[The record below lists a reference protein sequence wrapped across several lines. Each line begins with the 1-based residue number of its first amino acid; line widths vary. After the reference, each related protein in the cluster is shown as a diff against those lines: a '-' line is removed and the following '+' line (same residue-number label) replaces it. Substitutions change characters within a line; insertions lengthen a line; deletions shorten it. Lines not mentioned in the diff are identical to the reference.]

1 MQETR
6 VQSLVRQLR
15 SCIPP
20 GMAKKKKKSKIKIY
34 LSKDMVSEAE
44 WADRRVRSYCPGFLW
59 KVSNEGHTNE
69 GAEYSLGKEEF
80 GGCIFWFLSQLHL
93 PKGRRDFCPYLALFR
108 SVVVTKSKLALLATQ
123 QANESERLLRQSPQ
137 FNCGTGRL
145 RRWQASK

>member
-20 GMAKKKKKSKIKIY
+20 GMAKKKKSKIKIY

-80 GGCIFWFLSQLHL
+80 GVCIF
-93 PKGRRDFCPYLALFR
+93 
-108 SVVVTKSKLALLATQ
+108 
-123 QANESERLLRQSPQ
+123 
-137 FNCGTGRL
+137 
-145 RRWQASK
+145 